1 MIGFFDAQPT
11 TRKTPPLPS
20 HVYFSLPPTPETVAR
35 AVCCAACCA
44 GFGAPGL
51 WFSSRITLLGFRRAR
66 TAEIQP
72 RVHVARLR
80 NTPRLHSARIYIFR
94 FSWMIAARRWLPSE
108 KGVARARAR
117 LRKAER
123 TELPVCSGGRRAGE
137 RRLVAGE
144 EGPSRALA
152 CLEGD
157 RSVARAPR
165 SSFARLHISFRG
177 LVRSVGVVHA
187 GGNLFLSAYT
197 HRHTRTRVH
206 SFRVPQ
212 NTATASSLR
221 TVRLPREDAL
231 ISKRRCCLLGWAE
244 RRNDRSSAQND
255 AAS

>member
-1 MIGFFDAQPT
+1 VIAFFDAQPT

-108 KGVARARAR
+108 KGVARARAPAQSGANGATGLLWLAKGWR
-117 LRKAER
+117 EAPRCR
-123 TELPVCSGGRRAGE
+123 GGRSFTRPCLP
-137 RRLVAGE
+137 RRR
-144 EGPSRALA
+144 P
-152 CLEGD
+152 
-157 RSVARAPR
+157 
-165 SSFARLHISFRG
+165 
-177 LVRSVGVVHA
+177 VRSACAEKQLRQASYFFSWSRPFIRRSTRGGKPLSLCVHTQTHTHTGTLLSGATEYGHSVVA
-187 GGNLFLSAYT
+187 ANSET
-197 HRHTRTRVH
+197 
-206 SFRVPQ
+206 
-212 NTATASSLR
+212 SS
-221 TVRLPREDAL
+221 
-231 ISKRRCCLLGWAE
+231 
-244 RRNDRSSAQND
+244 
-255 AAS
+255 